1 MNEQLQNALAEILG
15 KTLNGI
21 DAASSFVVAE
31 LPDVIQQLLVWYAV
45 KSFIFTIVGVL
56 MWSLPFISYRKLN
69 EWHKKDKVFDKDL
82 FIDVGF
88 PVALIFSAVFCM
100 SWFLFD
106 LDWLQIILTPK
117 IWLIEY
123 ASELV
128 K

>member
-31 LPDVIQQLLVWYAV
+31 LPDVIQQLLTWYAV
-45 KSFIFTIVGVL
+45 KGFIYMLIGVFI
-56 MWSLPFISYRKLN
+56 WSLPFISYRRLN
-69 EWHKKDKVFDKDL
+69 KWHKERDGYNDL
-82 FIDVGF
+82 FLEVAM
-88 PVALIFSAVFCM
+88 PVSLISLLVLCV
-100 SWFLFD
+100 SGSLIN
-106 LDWLQIILTPK
+106 LDWLQIMIAPK

>member
-31 LPDVIQQLLVWYAV
+31 LPDVIQQLLMWYAIKGFLLFAVGITLIPMYYKFCRWAYV
-45 KSFIFTIVGVL
+45 KSENNPDSIPVFLVFSCI
-56 MWSLPFISYRKLN
+56 PFGATL
-69 EWHKKDKVFDKDL
+69 
-82 FIDVGF
+82 
-88 PVALIFSAVFCM
+88 
-100 SWFLFD
+100 FLFN
-106 LDWLQIILTPK
+106 LDWLQIIIAPK

>member
-69 EWHKKDKVFDKDL
+69 EWHKKDKVLDKDL